1 MVIWNILR
9 PFGKVV
15 AIWNILRPFGK
26 VVAIWYILVHCVK
39 KYLATLVHGRC
50 FNAGAYYTQAS
61 GRKSRT
67 RLQAEDAAA
76 CERGWG
82 GRWGWIHVY
91 VSNLTISSRGR
102 CLCSERSCVTLTN
115 WGGCYDH
122 NFLRFLPIF
131 GKKIGVFLKNQCYD
145 QNFA

>member
-1 MVIWNILR
+1 MLVYFMVIWNILR

-82 GRWGWIHVY
+82 DDGGGSMCKQSDNIITW
-91 VSNLTISSRGR
+91 
-102 CLCSERSCVTLTN
+102 TL
-115 WGGCYDH
+115 
-122 NFLRFLPIF
+122 FM
-131 GKKIGVFLKNQCYD
+131 
-145 QNFA
+145 